1 MNPRIMNTGE
11 KITGKY
17 SDLTLGKSTKF
28 FLLKAGRDEIFLPRE
43 VGESVLKSQLKGSDK
58 FTILRTKDVYEIK
71 PVKKATT
78 KGGSKKAAK

>member
-1 MNPRIMNTGE
+1 MNPRMMNTGE

-17 SDLTLGKSTKF
+17 SDLALGDSKKF

-43 VGESVLKSQLKGSDK
+43 VGESILKSQIKGSDK
-58 FTILRTKDVYEIK
+58 FILLRTKDVYEIK
-71 PVKKATT
+71 PAEKATA

>member
-1 MNPRIMNTGE
+1 MSPRILNAGE

-17 SDLTLGKSTKF
+17 SDLTLGTSKKF
-28 FLLKAGRDEIFLPRE
+28 FLLKTGSDEIFLPRD

-71 PVKKATT
+71 AAKETT
-78 KGGSKKAAK
+78 AKGGGKKAAK